1 MGTIEKLGLTGVLFH
16 HETPTHDF
24 IHLWMKPYVH
34 YIPIKDDLSD
44 LKEKFDWAESNQ
56 NKARAISEAATNLAK
71 KLGTLKGMDELFHD
85 IFEDPL
91 RKVIEA
97 YEPLPEGSTSW
108 QDVVKS
114 KKVSSH
120 SCQRDKKVHCF
131 WSSNPMDSTY
141 AKTHCLEKDVERPD
155 SVTLGFKSAPRIVSC
170 SKK

>member
-16 HETPTHDF
+16 HETPTYDF
-24 IHLWMKPYVH
+24 IHLWMKPWVH
-34 YIPIKDDLSD
+34 YIPIKGDLSD

-56 NKARAISEAATNLAK
+56 DKARAISEAATDLAK
-71 KLGTLKGMDELFHD
+71 KLGTLQGMDELFHE

-97 YEPLPEGSTSW
+97 YEPLPEGTSW
-108 QDVVKS
+108 QEVVQS
-114 KKVSSH
+114 KKISSH

-141 AKTHCLEKDVERPD
+141 AQTHCLEKDVERPE
-155 SVTLGFKSAPRIVSC
+155 SVTVGFKSAPRVIKC
-170 SKK
+170 SK